1 MKYFPYILI
10 AFLVLTTPVS
20 TKIDSINPVFGGI
33 AFTINN
39 LDKEEVKP
47 VVPTQKECD
56 GSGFIKTKSGDG
68 LLEIT
73 TKCPGCDNCKNRKQE
88 VKAPEIVP
96 PEPEKLDPITVP
108 KPSIVKS
115 EKDFPLYK
123 TDFQSFEIPKL
134 KPPKDTF
141 KPQFK
146 VLAPTS
152 TKELW
157 VLVGKKGECP
167 PCDLQNK
174 ELEILDK
181 KGWKVDDDGDM
192 SSSKKYHI
200 RVISTEYFNGLIP
213 DIFFVKTAA
222 GNELYTPTLIYWE
235 NFQIK
240 YKQVGTLNRWGIG
253 KLFEGKPIETG
264 KDDVIR

>member
-1 MKYFPYILI
+1 MKYFPYILL
-10 AFLVLTTPVS
+10 AFLILTSGS
-20 TKIDSINPVFGGI
+20 TASPPQPNPLVGFI
-33 AFTINN
+33 SYVANSES
-39 LDKEEVKP
+39 KEEIKP
-47 VVPTQKECD
+47 VEPEKELCD
-56 GSGFIKTKSGDG
+56 GTGKIWSGDK
-68 LLEIT
+68 INFR
-73 TKCPGCDNCKNRKQE
+73 KCPGCDNCKNRKQE
-88 VKAPEIVP
+88 VKAPKIVP
-96 PEPEKLDPITVP
+96 SEPEKLDQVTAP

-123 TDFQSFEIPKL
+123 TDFQSFEMPKL

-167 PCDLQNK
+167 PCDLQK
-174 ELEILDK
+174 EELKILDK

-213 DIFFVKTAA
+213 DIFFIKTAA